1 MAKCSVPSLESLV
14 IEMQQSKIGS
24 AFFQVSLVSVLET
37 TIQNYTQRGKKQ
49 VPHVGILC
57 LKEMYKIIMG
67 ELLSL
72 NCSSLHLW
80 RETIMTEAHFG
91 FSSVHLRIY
100 QCIGMGTSVQPST
113 CIRLRR
119 QNPNALSWLPSMAY
133 STPIFEGIAGRYMW
147 IILWNI
153 KSSPFT
159 LRSDPQYLWPFLD
172 YLLRCFTTFLFPT
185 YKNYG
190 IAPCQCNKG
199 Q

>member
-72 NCSSLHLW
+72 NCSSLHL
-80 RETIMTEAHFG
+80 
-91 FSSVHLRIY
+91 
-100 QCIGMGTSVQPST
+100 
-113 CIRLRR
+113 
-119 QNPNALSWLPSMAY
+119 
-133 STPIFEGIAGRYMW
+133 
-147 IILWNI
+147 
-153 KSSPFT
+153 
-159 LRSDPQYLWPFLD
+159 
-172 YLLRCFTTFLFPT
+172 
-185 YKNYG
+185 
-190 IAPCQCNKG
+190 
-199 Q
+199 